1 MTGWEFL
8 DRVAELR
15 RQGRTPKEIARALG
29 LTLAEVTWL
38 IRTVA
43 AEDASCQEQ
52 RATSWEEAGRHWRE
66 AVMPYGLGDG
76 AIGDVVTAIMD
87 IDSRLRV
94 IHGDGNGH
102 RKGSAGPDMLE
113 AFSLAETPES
123 LEALVDGYCTVIY
136 SFTSALVRA
145 YEDGGK
151 EMEDAL
157 SRLVQRLMMWM
168 KRMPQ
173 AVPPPLVPTM
183 IALVT
188 SSALG
193 ISPQRWKE
201 QYGDWSADEILALR
215 FTAMLIADWTNELE
229 ESPDAAL
236 CMIVSAYE
244 QNEADRIAAEQTAQ
258 EEDEQDER
266 DGPSQPALIGAELGR
281 RGPRAFGGGRASSA
295 WAGWM
300 PCSPAR
306 PTPFPLEG
314 TSGTR

>member
-1 MTGWEFL
+1 
-8 DRVAELR
+8 
-15 RQGRTPKEIARALG
+15 
-29 LTLAEVTWL
+29 
-38 IRTVA
+38 
-43 AEDASCQEQ
+43 
-52 RATSWEEAGRHWRE
+52 
-66 AVMPYGLGDG
+66 
-76 AIGDVVTAIMD
+76 MD

-244 QNEADRIAAEQTAQ
+244 QNEADRIAAEQAAQ
-258 EEDEQDER
+258 EEDEQDEG
-266 DGPSQPALIGAELGR
+266 DGPSQSALIGAEA
-281 RGPRAFGGGRASSA
+281 P
-295 WAGWM
+295 
-300 PCSPAR
+300 P
-306 PTPFPLEG
+306 
-314 TSGTR
+314 SGDH